1 MPTSY
6 RIVLTYTDNGAP
18 DTGHPETWDWW
29 DLLKIGQPGE
39 ILSVVEV
46 AEIPLPDDHAEEIE
60 QMQDPEYLAA
70 LNELEDWA

>member
-6 RIVLTYTDNGAP
+6 RIVLTYTDNGG
-18 DTGHPETWDWW
+18 DNGFPESWDWW
-29 DLLKIGQPGE
+29 TLLNIGPYE
-39 ILSVVEV
+39 ALSVVEV
-46 AEIPLPDDHAEEIE
+46 SEISLPTAHAEEIE